1 MKAKSLTVVSSVP
14 QFSSGFIN
22 NKAQYPRSR
31 FVAPSARTPLCEKQ
45 TLLFLPRIGPVSV
58 FHPNSTIEEVCSI
71 YFSPFFFLISF
82 LLVALDTTSPL
93 PLFNSLHHLT
103 YLTSTSPR
111 IREIM
116 TMDGGLERL
125 VRILHDFCMCP
136 PPPENPNVIYGL
148 SPPNMRPPK
157 LMPTLN
163 PPTFDKHAAY
173 RFSLAFQCV
182 VNIGVRGSEPIRSRV
197 VQAGTLDVVGCIL
210 EAWLANKGFA
220 VGPSSSATGLPR
232 ESREQ
237 RLARRQ
243 ALAEQR
249 QRDGAAELTRAL
261 QRQIAVEESLRQGHI
276 NTEANGIID
285 EVDRA
290 LCHVVWVLIT
300 FFRTSRWWMFLSMGC
315 LLTSRSSWTHHK
327 ACLYQSHHKN
337 GHLMADIHHHRR
349 ARSILILPLKPLP
362 MQHRHQEPLLQ
373 QSS

>member
-1 MKAKSLTVVSSVP
+1 MHRFICDYLQERSTRNLLVCHIAQTKPHTRLSHPEVSTRLSEP
-14 QFSSGFIN
+14 SSKRRVTFHLSFLPLSSPPESQKFDRRNPIQLSSSFI
-22 NKAQYPRSR
+22 KDLDLSH
-31 FVAPSARTPLCEKQ
+31 PSARTPLCENR
-45 TLLFLPRIGPVSV
+45 TLLFQPRIGPVSV
-58 FHPNSTIEEVCSI
+58 FHPSSTIEGVSSPP
-71 YFSPFFFLISF
+71 FSLFFFFLISI
-82 LLVALDTTSPL
+82 LSVALDTTSPL

-148 SPPNMRPPK
+148 SPPNTRPPK
-157 LMPTLN
+157 LVPTLN

-261 QRQIAVEESLRQGHI
+261 QRQIAAAESFRQEHI
-276 NTEANGIID
+276 NTEANGNVD
-285 EVDRA
+285 EVDRV
-290 LCHVVWVLIT
+290 LCP
-300 FFRTSRWWMFLSMGC
+300 R
-315 LLTSRSSWTHHK
+315 
-327 ACLYQSHHKN
+327 
-337 GHLMADIHHHRR
+337 
-349 ARSILILPLKPLP
+349 
-362 MQHRHQEPLLQ
+362 
-373 QSS
+373 